1 MVAGAGPTA
10 AGLSCPQCGAP
21 VDMPKHAGVAVCA
34 SCGSTLALEREPQ
47 RAPQGAPGGVTAGAP
62 DQAVL
67 RSVQCPQCAGPLG
80 AREGRR
86 ILVCGHCGVRVAAK
100 ERDGFSRWYFPV
112 RLDRLKAVGVGSAWL
127 KQHPGI
133 AKQARNAHFVEAQLA
148 WAPIWEYKALVAGWE
163 FGRKLRTRCELVG
176 EDENERL
183 ELRLVRESVDEPHL
197 QERRFFQAATDLGA
211 LGATRPRI
219 TGREPALPL
228 LAGELDPSAL
238 VLEAEGTAAEIIDRG
253 RRAVLQP
260 LSGAVSPDV
269 HLFALRESTTLLFY
283 PLWLLRYRDGN
294 RLHRMVVNGRDGTV
308 NSATAPAAVAEQVA
322 PLLAKVASMAVV
334 VAFLVWL
341 GIERGAVRVPAL
353 VAAVIVSVV
362 AVLMA
367 RRFRVQREVEYHE
380 PFSS

>member
-1 MVAGAGPTA
+1 MVAGAGLTA

-62 DQAVL
+62 DPAVL
-67 RSVQCPQCAGPLG
+67 RSVQCPQCAG
-80 AREGRR
+80 
-86 ILVCGHCGVRVAAK
+86 
-100 ERDGFSRWYFPV
+100 
-112 RLDRLKAVGVGSAWL
+112 
-127 KQHPGI
+127 
-133 AKQARNAHFVEAQLA
+133 
-148 WAPIWEYKALVAGWE
+148 
-163 FGRKLRTRCELVG
+163 
-176 EDENERL
+176 
-183 ELRLVRESVDEPHL
+183 
-197 QERRFFQAATDLGA
+197 
-211 LGATRPRI
+211 
-219 TGREPALPL
+219 
-228 LAGELDPSAL
+228 
-238 VLEAEGTAAEIIDRG
+238 
-253 RRAVLQP
+253 
-260 LSGAVSPDV
+260 
-269 HLFALRESTTLLFY
+269 LRESTTLLFY